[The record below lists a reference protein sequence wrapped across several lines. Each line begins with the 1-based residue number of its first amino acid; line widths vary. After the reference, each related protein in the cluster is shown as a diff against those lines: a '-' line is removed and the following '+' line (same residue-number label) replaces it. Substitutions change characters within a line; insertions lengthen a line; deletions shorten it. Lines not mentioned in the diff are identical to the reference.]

1 MELVIIYL
9 HFMIKFVGLRKTSF
23 KSCNSLSQL
32 SSIYLYIIYRDPFL
46 SITHT

>member
-9 HFMIKFVGLRKTSF
+9 HFMIMFVGHRKTSF

-32 SSIYLYIIYRDPFL
+32 SSIYVIYRDQFL